1 VERMHLLTRKD
12 LFNIEKL
19 YNLNNSVRHS
29 SDYVSVEAWISEIQE
44 NVCDSV
50 IRFYK
55 GQGQLD
61 SPYCELRTEDFLLI
75 IMNDAQLETL
85 KKYGSDCICID
96 STHGLNAYN
105 FELTRL
111 MVLDE
116 LRQGFPC
123 LFAFS
128 NRSDNVVFK
137 IVFSP

>member
-1 VERMHLLTRKD
+1 MHLLTRKD
-12 LFNIEKL
+12 LFNTEKL

-55 GQGQLD
+55 EQGQLD

-85 KKYGSDCICID
+85 KKYGSDCICI
-96 STHGLNAYN
+96 AV
-105 FELTRL
+105 LT
-111 MVLDE
+111 D
-116 LRQGFPC
+116 
-123 LFAFS
+123 
-128 NRSDNVVFK
+128 
-137 IVFSP
+137 